1 MGYRS
6 TWPVIISIGPEKHI
20 SVDPYSKDKGKPEIA
35 SYDPFN
41 IQPTSDEKLARL
53 THLLLMCILS
63 SHQRTCILSGAW
75 SLEGSQPQPHNNH
88 LSSPLTKQICTFCVG
103 IGTISTSE
111 VTSIEMR

>member
-41 IQPTSDEKLARL
+41 IQPTSDENSLV
-53 THLLLMCILS
+53 
-63 SHQRTCILSGAW
+63 SHTYSWCSF
-75 SLEGSQPQPHNNH
+75 SV
-88 LSSPLTKQICTFCVG
+88 SPADAFWVVRG
-103 IGTISTSE
+103 
-111 VTSIEMR
+111 V